1 MLTYGVLCKTA
12 YLHYY
17 LYLPQNPALGKLSRP
32 PRVCDAQVLKKKRKI
47 YIIVIIP
54 LL

>member
-1 MLTYGVLCKTA
+1 MVYCVKLLIFIIIYTYHKIQLLASCQDPHV
-12 YLHYY
+12 
-17 LYLPQNPALGKLSRP
+17 S
-32 PRVCDAQVLKKKRKI
+32 VMAQVLKKKRKI